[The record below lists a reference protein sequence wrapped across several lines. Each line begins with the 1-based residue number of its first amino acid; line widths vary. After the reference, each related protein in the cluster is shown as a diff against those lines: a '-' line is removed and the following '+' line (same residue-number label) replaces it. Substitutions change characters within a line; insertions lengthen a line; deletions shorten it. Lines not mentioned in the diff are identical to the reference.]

1 MSVGML
7 RAWELGL
14 HLSDSAYVT
23 KARRSKNGGTLHSFH
38 LRGDYGRC
46 IGARHRAPP
55 RQRPAAVELGRCGG
69 VSRLRR

>member
-23 KARRSKNGGTLHSFH
+23 KARRSKNDGALHIVH
-38 LRGDYGRC
+38 LRGGYAG
-46 IGARHRAPP
+46 GASGLGIAHRPGSDP
-55 RQRPAAVELGRCGG
+55 L
-69 VSRLRR
+69 L